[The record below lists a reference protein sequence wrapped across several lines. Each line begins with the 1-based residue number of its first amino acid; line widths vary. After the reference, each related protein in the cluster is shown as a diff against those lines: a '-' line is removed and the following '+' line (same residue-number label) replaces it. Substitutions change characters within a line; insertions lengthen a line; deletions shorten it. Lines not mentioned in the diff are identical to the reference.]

1 MIPKIIHHVWPGA
14 DPFRKKFHTWRTSWM
29 RKHPDWTFYFWRLD
43 NLPDTISP
51 AVKAAANDPGFALCP
66 KSDMIRFEIVRLF
79 GGIYVDTD
87 MECLQSFD
95 PFLDHEFFSGYE
107 DDERRICPSVFGATP
122 NHPIL
127 NLMSQTSVGNAQR
140 YGHEL
145 CNAQPHKY
153 TSVKPF
159 TKIVRAYMEQQP
171 KQDDSSLPES
181 IKVYNRNYFYPV
193 YFNEKHRLKEK
204 AVGSYAKHHWTGN
217 DPDGWTKG
225 PKFA

>member
-14 DPFRKKFHTWRTSWM
+14 DPFRKRFHTWRASWM

-43 NLPDTISP
+43 NLPDNISP
-51 AVKAAANDPGFALCP
+51 DVRELANDPGFALCP
-66 KSDMIRFEIVRLF
+66 KADMIRFEIVRVF

-87 MECLQSFD
+87 MECLKPFDSF
-95 PFLDHEFFSGYE
+95 LHHEFFVGYE
-107 DDERRICPSVFGATP
+107 DDERRICPSVFGAVP

-127 NLMSQTSVGNAQR
+127 TQMSLTSAGNAKR
-140 YGHEL
+140 YGYEL
-145 CNAQPHKY
+145 CNTQPHKY

-159 TKIVRAYMEQQP
+159 TKIVRVHQQQQ
-171 KQDDSSLPES
+171 QDDSSLDNQIEIYDRS
-181 IKVYNRNYFYPV
+181 YFYPV

-204 AVGSYAKHHWTGN
+204 TPGAYAKHHWTGN

-225 PKFA
+225 PRFA

>member
-29 RKHPDWTFYFWRLD
+29 KKHPDWTFYFWRLD
-43 NLPDTISP
+43 NLPDSISP

-87 MECLQSFD
+87 MECLRSFD

-107 DDERRICPSVFGATP
+107 DDERRICPSVFGAEP

-127 NLMSQTSVGNAQR
+127 NHMAKTSVENAQR
-140 YGHEL
+140 YGYEL

-171 KQDDSSLPES
+171 EQDDSSLPES
-181 IKVYNRNYFYPV
+181 IKVYDRNYFYPV

>member
-181 IKVYNRNYFYPV
+181 IKVYHRNYFYPV

-225 PKFA
+225 PQFA